1 MVLEVVKDG
10 TLGEENHL
18 VGVIINHHLLVE
30 DNHLVDVDSLV
41 EDNKSF

>member
-10 TLGEENHL
+10 TLGEK
-18 VGVIINHHLLVE
+18 IILLAPSHLLVE
-30 DNHLVDVDSLV
+30 DNHLIDVDSLV